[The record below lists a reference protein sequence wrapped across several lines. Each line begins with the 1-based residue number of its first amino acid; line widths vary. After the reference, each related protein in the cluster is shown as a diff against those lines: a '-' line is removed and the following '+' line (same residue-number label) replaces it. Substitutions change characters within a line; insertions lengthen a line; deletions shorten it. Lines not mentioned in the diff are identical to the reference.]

1 MGALALM
8 RSLTSN
14 QRNAFVASF
23 LGWTLD
29 AFDFFVVTFV
39 VIHIA
44 HDFKQ
49 QVATVTLAITA
60 TLAMRWLGAL
70 IFGMLA
76 DRFGRRLPLMIDI
89 LFYSVVELLT
99 AFSPN
104 FTIFFIL
111 RALYGIG
118 MGGEW
123 GVGASLALESLPTES
138 RGFFS
143 GLLQEGYSVGYL
155 LASIAFFLV
164 YPNFGWR
171 PLFIIGVLPAL
182 LVVFIRQRVPES
194 PVWVQRNAARLAG
207 AGAAPTPVA
216 TQRQTAPTRKQP
228 IGKLV
233 ALYIYAILL
242 MSAFNYMSHG
252 TQDLYPTFLEAQ
264 RKLAPGG
271 VTIIAII
278 YNIGAI
284 IGGMVFGFY
293 SQRWGRR
300 RLIIIAAILGIVV
313 IPLWVF
319 SPSIVLLTVG
329 AFLMQFFVQG
339 AWGVIPIHL
348 NEISPGGARGTFP
361 GFTYQL
367 GNVISAP
374 AAFLEAS
381 FAASYFK
388 SGNVA
393 DYAKAQ
399 AVLALIIF
407 LLVILF
413 TAIGQF
419 WIGHE
424 KRGIDFVTDTTPDD
438 TAAPPASA
446 QRLAS

>member
-1 MGALALM
+1 MGAWTLV
-8 RSLTSN
+8 RSLN
-14 QRNAFVASF
+14 RDQRSAFIASF

-29 AFDFFVVTFV
+29 AFDYFVVTFV

-44 HDFKQ
+44 ADFKQ
-49 QVATVTLAITA
+49 AVATVTLAITV

-70 IFGMLA
+70 IFGILA

-89 LFYSVVELLT
+89 LFYSVIELIT

-104 FTIFFIL
+104 FAVFFVL

-123 GVGASLALESLPTES
+123 GVGASLAMESLPTES

-143 GLLQEGYSVGYL
+143 GLLQEGYSCGYL
-155 LASIAFFLV
+155 LAAIAFYLV

-171 PLFIIGVLPAL
+171 PLFVIGVLPAL
-182 LVVFIRQRVPES
+182 LVIFIRLRVRES
-194 PVWVQRNAARLAG
+194 PVWEQRQEARQPLQQTPG
-207 AGAAPTPVA
+207 AGGAPPVKG
-216 TQRQTAPTRKQP
+216 RGRR
-228 IGKLV
+228 LV
-233 ALYIYAILL
+233 LLYIYAILL

-264 RKLAPGG
+264 RKLQPGG

-278 YNIGAI
+278 YNVGAI
-284 IGGMVFGFY
+284 IGGMLFGYY

-300 RLIIIAAILGIVV
+300 RSIIIAAALGIVV

-319 SPSIVLLTVG
+319 SPTTVLLAVG

-374 AAFLEAS
+374 AAFLEAHFADS
-381 FAASYFK
+381 FFK
-388 SGNVA
+388 SGKTA

-407 LLVILF
+407 LLVIFF
-413 TAIGQF
+413 TAIGRI

-424 KRGIDFVTDTTPDD
+424 KRGIDFVTDEEEPEG
-438 TAAPPASA
+438 TARAPAA
-446 QRLAS
+446 HQGAA